1 MKHKT
6 ITISDLLK
14 DTDSLGDESCEEELI
29 DKIESDTQ
37 IQIFQ
42 KIKEDLIIHFLNKRI
57 TL

>member
-1 MKHKT
+1 MKHKR
-6 ITISDLLK
+6 IAISDLLK
-14 DTDSLGDESCEEELI
+14 DTDLLGDESFEEELI

>member
-1 MKHKT
+1 MKHKR
-6 ITISDLLK
+6 IAISDLLK
-14 DTDSLGDESCEEELI
+14 DTDLLGDESFEEELI
-29 DKIESDTQ
+29 DKIESYTQ